1 MAERKIYHSIAELV
15 GETPLVEVTNYE
27 KEHDLDATILAKL
40 EFKDIPGVPELIAE
54 KGLAFDPFYDLLQK
68 YADEHGWYYINQGRN
83 PENPNVHIATT
94 GPEIWDAT
102 GGNIDYLVAL
112 VGTGGSLIGIG
123 KYLKEKNPDIQ
134 IVGAQP
140 APESLKDARYPERN
154 TLDGVLTFDN
164 VPKERI
170 IRYFNEFDFQY
181 DEVVEVNADLAY
193 EVGRDLVRTDGIFL
207 GQSAAAAIKVATD
220 IAKDRKQR
228 ERRSLRSM
236 QTMHSNIYR
245 RIFTDNRR
253 KLIRS

>member
-1 MAERKIYHSIAELV
+1 MGDEPGDIYKQQKKRNWY
-15 GETPLVEVTNYE
+15 GNWWR
-27 KEHDLDATILAKL
+27 TI
-40 EFKDIPGVPELIAE
+40 P
-54 KGLAFDPFYDLLQK
+54 Q
-68 YADEHGWYYINQGRN
+68 
-83 PENPNVHIATT
+83 NVHSYTGLYIGTT
-94 GPEIWDAT
+94 GNAWR
-102 GGNIDYLVAL
+102 LL
-112 VGTGGSLIGIG
+112 SLAGVLEG
-123 KYLKEKNPDIQ
+123 KEWIQ
-134 IVGAQP
+134 TV
-140 APESLKDARYPERN
+140 PERN

-170 IRYFNEFDFQY
+170 IRYFNDFDFQY

-228 ERRSLRSM
+228 ERRSLRSV

-245 RIFTDNRR
+245 RIFTDSRR

>member
-1 MAERKIYHSIAELV
+1 MYKITGEDEFLEYAKRTARFIISQTFV
-15 GETPLVEVTNYE
+15 GDEPGDIYKQQKKRNWYGNWWR
-27 KEHDLDATILAKL
+27 TI
-40 EFKDIPGVPELIAE
+40 P
-54 KGLAFDPFYDLLQK
+54 Q
-68 YADEHGWYYINQGRN
+68 
-83 PENPNVHIATT
+83 NVHSYTGLYIGTT
-94 GPEIWDAT
+94 GNAW
-102 GGNIDYLVAL
+102 
-112 VGTGGSLIGIG
+112 SLLSLAGVLEG
-123 KYLKEKNPDIQ
+123 KEWIQ
-134 IVGAQP
+134 TV
-140 APESLKDARYPERN
+140 PERN

-170 IRYFNEFDFQY
+170 IRYFNDFDFQY

-228 ERRSLRSM
+228 ERRSLRSV

-245 RIFTDNRR
+245 RIFTDSRR

>member
-1 MAERKIYHSIAELV
+1 MAERKIYYSIAELV

-54 KGLAFDPFYDLLQK
+54 KGLAFDSFYDLLQK

-102 GGNIDYLVAL
+102 GGNID
-112 VGTGGSLIGIG
+112 
-123 KYLKEKNPDIQ
+123 
-134 IVGAQP
+134 
-140 APESLKDARYPERN
+140 
-154 TLDGVLTFDN
+154 
-164 VPKERI
+164 
-170 IRYFNEFDFQY
+170 FQY

-220 IAKDRKQR
+220 IAKRPEAKGKTIVAIYADNAFKYL
-228 ERRSLRSM
+228 S
-236 QTMHSNIYR
+236 TNIYR
-245 RIFTDNRR
+245 
-253 KLIRS
+253 

>member
-102 GGNIDYLVAL
+102 GG
-112 VGTGGSLIGIG
+112 
-123 KYLKEKNPDIQ
+123 DI
-134 IVGAQP
+134 
-140 APESLKDARYPERN
+140 
-154 TLDGVLTFDN
+154 
-164 VPKERI
+164 
-170 IRYFNEFDFQY
+170 DFQY

-193 EVGRDLVRTDGIFL
+193 EVGRDLVKTDGIFL

-245 RIFTDNRR
+245 RIFTDSRR